1 MGAPVAV
8 FGYCRAA
15 ELGRT
20 LGALSACRGFAGHP
34 VHLFLDG
41 ARGRSDAPGVA
52 RVRELAGRLDWP
64 NLTVHMAE
72 HNRGLRQSVLEG
84 VSELVAAHGS
94 AIVIEDDLLLAPAAL
109 EYFSAGLDKFADEE
123 RVKAVCGYQYKLQPP
138 AAGNGAFFLPF
149 ASSWGWATWRRA
161 WDPFVERL
169 PGLINLAF
177 DRAFLRR
184 FDRQGI
190 IAASTMLKGQQQG
203 LIDSWAILWNAH
215 ITELDGLV
223 LYPAETMV
231 LNGGFAS
238 EGATH
243 ASRGNPINR
252 VLAHMSEERRLAD
265 GFSLPHEIRPDVRMR
280 QRVANSGEARL
291 HRLSARLGY
300 WRRRA
305 RRLAPLRNYL
315 FSR

>member
-1 MGAPVAV
+1 LDLGHDKG
-8 FGYCRAA
+8 F
-15 ELGRT
+15 LGR
-20 LGALSACRGFAGHP
+20 L
-34 VHLFLDG
+34 
-41 ARGRSDAPGVA
+41 
-52 RVRELAGRLDWP
+52 
-64 NLTVHMAE
+64 
-72 HNRGLRQSVLEG
+72 
-84 VSELVAAHGS
+84 
-94 AIVIEDDLLLAPAAL
+94 
-109 EYFSAGLDKFADEE
+109 
-123 RVKAVCGYQYKLQPP
+123 
-138 AAGNGAFFLPF
+138 
-149 ASSWGWATWRRA
+149 
-161 WDPFVERL
+161 
-169 PGLINLAF
+169 
-177 DRAFLRR
+177 
-184 FDRQGI
+184 DRQGI
-190 IAASTMLKGQQQG
+190 IAARTMFEARERG